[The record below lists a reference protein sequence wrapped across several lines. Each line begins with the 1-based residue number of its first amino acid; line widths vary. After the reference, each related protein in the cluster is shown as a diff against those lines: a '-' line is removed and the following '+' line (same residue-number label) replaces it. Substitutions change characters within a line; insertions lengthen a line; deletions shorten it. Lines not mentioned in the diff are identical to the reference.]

1 MLQINPVYRTSAK
14 DLLKNKIFDKI
25 RNSKLEIGSKVRV
38 EIEEDDDYEVAD
50 DLDKFRMELRSCDP
64 NVIDYFKRKILNQLL
79 TFN

>member
-50 DLDKFRMELRSCDP
+50 DLDKFRTELRSCDP

>member
-1 MLQINPVYRTSAK
+1 MYRTSAK

-50 DLDKFRMELRSCDP
+50 DLDKFRTELRSCDP
-64 NVIDYFKRKILNQLL
+64 NVIDFFKRKILNQLL

>member
-1 MLQINPVYRTSAK
+1 MYRTSAK

-25 RNSKLEIGSKVRV
+25 RNQKLEVGSKVRV

-50 DLDKFRMELRSCDP
+50 DLEKFRTELRSQDP

-79 TFN
+79 TFNQ

>member
-1 MLQINPVYRTSAK
+1 VYRTSAK

-50 DLDKFRMELRSCDP
+50 DLDKFRTELRSCDP
-64 NVIDYFKRKILNQLL
+64 NVIDFFKRKILNQLL